1 MFAKKKLDAEG
12 KSDARADQKLL
23 IFFVWPNASIGYQ
36 EGLIGMSL

>member
-23 IFFVWPNASIGYQ
+23 IFFVWPYNIFARK
-36 EGLIGMSL
+36 M